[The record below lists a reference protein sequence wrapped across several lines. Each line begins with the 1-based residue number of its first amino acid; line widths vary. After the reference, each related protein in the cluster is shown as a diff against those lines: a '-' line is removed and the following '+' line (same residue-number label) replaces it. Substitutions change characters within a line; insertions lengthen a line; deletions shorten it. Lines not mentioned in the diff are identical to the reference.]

1 MRYHQ
6 GIYLIVVR
14 EPVQQ
19 EIEVRRKSEL
29 DGITR
34 RLRQEIQ
41 SPEPLRNP

>member
-1 MRYHQ
+1 M
-6 GIYLIVVR
+6 LIMKASLK
-14 EPVQQ
+14 Q